1 MNIWHDMN
9 PERIKEDRFSA
20 VIEIEKG
27 GKNKY
32 ELDKGTGLLK
42 LDRVLHTSTHYP
54 ANYGFIPRTYAD
66 DNDPLDVLVLCTES
80 ILPMT
85 IVDCYPIGVIKM
97 IDDGAIDEKIIAV
110 CDKDPYH
117 NSFKDVSELPS
128 HLFAEI
134 KHFYEV
140 YKMLEYKET
149 IVNMVESAEE
159 AKKVI
164 KECIERYNKEF
175 KSNN

>member
-1 MNIWHDMN
+1 MNIWHDMD
-9 PERIKEDRFSA
+9 PKRISSNHFSA

-32 ELDKGTGLLK
+32 ELDKDTGLLK

-66 DNDPLDVLVLCTES
+66 DKDPLDVLVLCTES

-149 IVNMVESAEE
+149 IVNKVESAEE
-159 AKKVI
+159 ARKVV

-175 KSNN
+175 CK

>member
-32 ELDKGTGLLK
+32 ELDKDTGLLK

-97 IDDGAIDEKIIAV
+97 IDDGAVDEKIIAV

-149 IVNMVESAEE
+149 IVNKVESAEE
-159 AKKVI
+159 ARKVI

-175 KSNN
+175 IK